1 MKRLLIASATLSTAT
16 FVTFAENEKGPELQV
31 LDRFVG
37 TWDIEGS
44 YKPTNGGTISI
55 NSVSFRKWTA
65 NGK

>member
-37 TWDIEGS
+37 T
-44 YKPTNGGTISI
+44 
-55 NSVSFRKWTA
+55 
-65 NGK
+65 